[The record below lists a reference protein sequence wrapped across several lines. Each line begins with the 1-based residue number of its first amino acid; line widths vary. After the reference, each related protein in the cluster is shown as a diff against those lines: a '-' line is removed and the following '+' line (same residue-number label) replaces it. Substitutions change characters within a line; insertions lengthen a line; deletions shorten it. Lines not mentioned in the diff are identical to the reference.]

1 MNKPQ
6 LVIISP
12 LQTQSGYGRHAADIA
27 RSIIALDKF
36 DVKLISLKWGDC
48 PMNALIPGKDDDLLS
63 RIVPQLTRQPEIC
76 VFVSI
81 PNEFQPIGK
90 YNIGITAGIEATVCP
105 PQWIEGLNRM
115 DVNIVPSEH
124 SKLVFTRSEF
134 IKNGPNNQPVGF
146 LKLEKPMEI
155 IFEGADTN
163 VYKKLEPMQIDI
175 GILQTLDEI
184 KEDFV
189 YLFVGHWLQGS
200 LGNDRK
206 DVGMTIKLFLDTFKN
221 KKDAPA
227 LLLKTSGATFSVIDR
242 EEILKKI
249 SAIKSTYPTTD
260 VLPNIYLL
268 HGQLTDDEMNSLYNH
283 PKVKCMVSLTKGE
296 GYGRPLLEFSLTG
309 KPIIAS
315 AWSGHVDFLDK
326 EMSILLPG
334 ELKDVDASALNDFF
348 IKGSKWFTAD
358 YNVVP
363 IAYTK
368 MKEEY
373 DKYLSLSKKLMY
385 QNKNKFSH
393 KAMTEKFRYFFE
405 KYVPDFPVE
414 IDLKLPEKKD
424 ITLPKLQKIRKEI

>member
-1 MNKPQ
+1 
-6 LVIISP
+6 
-12 LQTQSGYGRHAADIA
+12 
-27 RSIIALDKF
+27 
-36 DVKLISLKWGDC
+36 
-48 PMNALIPGKDDDLLS
+48 
-63 RIVPQLTRQPEIC
+63 
-76 VFVSI
+76 VSI

-283 PKVKCMVSLTKGE
+283 PKIRCMVSLTKGE

-348 IKGSKWFTAD
+348 IKGAKWFTVD

-373 DKYLSLSKKLMY
+373 NKYLALSKKLMY
-385 QNKNKFSH
+385 LNKNTFSH
-393 KAMTEKFRYFFE
+393 KAMTEKFKYFFE

-414 IDLKLPEKKD
+414 VDLKLPEKKG
-424 ITLPKLQKIRKEI
+424 ITLPKLQKIKKET